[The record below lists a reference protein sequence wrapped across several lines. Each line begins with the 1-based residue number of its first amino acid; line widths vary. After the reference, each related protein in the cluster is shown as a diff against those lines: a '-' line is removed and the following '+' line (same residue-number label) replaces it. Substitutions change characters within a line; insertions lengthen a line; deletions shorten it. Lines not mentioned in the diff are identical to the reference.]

1 MTAIV
6 VGVFVSS
13 LLGSLHCAGMCGPLV
28 AAYAGMPG
36 PNSPWRRR
44 ATAHAAYSI
53 GRLVAYATLGGCA
66 GAFGAALDHA
76 GTLAGFSRAAAIVSG
91 GLIALWGLHAF
102 LEARGARL
110 ARIEAPSAVRR
121 LFARAMKAVATRP
134 AAERAAILGVGTALL
149 PCGWLYAFVVTAAG
163 TGSAPAG
170 ALVMA
175 VFWTGTLP
183 VMIAF
188 GETIRAMSGPLRR
201 HVPAACAVVLMV
213 LGLLTVFGRAQ
224 LDPFSATSSDPSTPA
239 CHGTR

>member
-1 MTAIV
+1 LTAIV
-6 VGVFVSS
+6 VGVFLSS

-36 PNSPWRRR
+36 TEAPWRRR
-44 ATAHAAYSI
+44 AMAHAAYSA
-53 GRLVAYATLGGCA
+53 GRLAGYVALGACA

-76 GTLAGFSRAAAIVSG
+76 GAWAGVTRAAAIVSG
-91 GLIALWGLHAF
+91 VLIALWGLHAF
-102 LEARGARL
+102 LTARGVRVR
-110 ARIEAPSAVRR
+110 RIEAPSFVRR
-121 LFARAMKAVATRP
+121 TFGVAMRAMVERPPATR
-134 AAERAAILGVGTALL
+134 AALLGVGTALL

-163 TGSAPAG
+163 TAGALTG

-183 VMIAF
+183 VMLAF
-188 GETIRAMSGPLRR
+188 GETVRALSGPLRR

-224 LDPFSATSSDPSTPA
+224 LGPFAANGPAPAPPA